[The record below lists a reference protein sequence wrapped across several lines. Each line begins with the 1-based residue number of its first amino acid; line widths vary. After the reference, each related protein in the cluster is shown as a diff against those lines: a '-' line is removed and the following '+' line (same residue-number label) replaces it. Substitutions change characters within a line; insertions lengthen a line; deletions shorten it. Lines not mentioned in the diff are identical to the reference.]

1 MKVLKDIL
9 YKVNITSASG
19 DMAIS
24 LQGLAFDSRKVKKG
38 FLFVAIKGTQSDG
51 HEFIKGAIQNGAIAI
66 VSENLPEALSPHVT
80 YVTVKDSAKALGII
94 AANFYGNPST
104 KLKLVGVTGTNGK
117 TTVVTLLYKL
127 FASMGY
133 STGLLSTVENKV
145 NNEALVATHTTPDPI
160 QINRL
165 LVKMLEAGCTHCFM
179 EVSSHAVV
187 QGRVEGLGF
196 AGGVFT
202 NISHDH
208 LDYHR
213 TFESY
218 IRAKKGFFDGL
229 PSGTFA
235 LVNVD
240 DKRGMVMVQN
250 TKASKK
256 TYALKKMAD
265 FKAKVITNSLEGLE
279 LEIGDRAVWFKLIGD
294 FNAYNLLSVYATAVL
309 LGEDPESVLL
319 KLSSLTGA
327 AGRFEL
333 VLPGSKF
340 TAIVDY
346 SHTPDALKNV
356 LETITQFRT
365 GQEQV
370 ISIVGCGGDRD
381 KMKRPLMGAIACKY
395 SDKAIFTSD
404 NPRSEDPMEIIKD
417 MQKGVGAT
425 DAKKTLVIV
434 DREEAIKTACMMAK
448 EKDIILVAGKGHET
462 YQEIKGVKHAF
473 DDREVLKRMLKM
485 FSN

>member
-1 MKVLKDIL
+1 M
-9 YKVNITSASG
+9 
-19 DMAIS
+19 
-24 LQGLAFDSRKVKKG
+24 
-38 FLFVAIKGTQSDG
+38 AIKGTQSDG

-218 IRAKKGFFDGL
+218 IRAKKVF
-229 PSGTFA
+229 
-235 LVNVD
+235 
-240 DKRGMVMVQN
+240 
-250 TKASKK
+250 
-256 TYALKKMAD
+256 
-265 FKAKVITNSLEGLE
+265 
-279 LEIGDRAVWFKLIGD
+279 
-294 FNAYNLLSVYATAVL
+294 
-309 LGEDPESVLL
+309 
-319 KLSSLTGA
+319 LTG
-327 AGRFEL
+327 F
-333 VLPGSKF
+333 LP
-340 TAIVDY
+340 VR
-346 SHTPDALKNV
+346 L
-356 LETITQFRT
+356 RW
-365 GQEQV
+365 
-370 ISIVGCGGDRD
+370 
-381 KMKRPLMGAIACKY
+381 
-395 SDKAIFTSD
+395 
-404 NPRSEDPMEIIKD
+404 
-417 MQKGVGAT
+417 
-425 DAKKTLVIV
+425 
-434 DREEAIKTACMMAK
+434 
-448 EKDIILVAGKGHET
+448 
-462 YQEIKGVKHAF
+462 
-473 DDREVLKRMLKM
+473 
-485 FSN
+485 